1 MLPLKVNALPT
12 SGAASVTELPYAIVV
27 APLAEIVASGNGL
40 FLMITSSVETH
51 DPFVI
56 VQRNVIAVFAGTLV
70 IVDVCNELLVI
81 DALPEEPTKLHK
93 PVPEEGLFPA
103 NVNCAVLHND

>member
-1 MLPLKVNALPT
+1 MPT
-12 SGAASVTELPYAIVV
+12 AGAASVTELPYAIVV
-27 APLAEIVASGNGL
+27 APLAEMVASGNEL

-56 VQRNVIAVFAGTLV
+56 DQRNVIAVFAGTFV
-70 IVDVCNELLVI
+70 TVDVRNKLLVI
-81 DALPEEPTKLHK
+81 DVLPEEPNKLQV